1 MPIQHMHKFDLSHFI
16 KVSITVY
23 VFYMFLYGIW
33 YFLHILDFANLRLD
47 NEWTGS
53 LVFLPHGAR
62 VLMVCFFRYY
72 SLPALYLAD
81 ITGPSLLNHE
91 QYNVN
96 YIEGS
101 NIAAIGCIAAVFLSV
116 ELIKWSRVS
125 EGKFSFFKPVNFKN
139 YKFLFL
145 VVVLSSLLSGVI
157 CNSIISIIND
167 QISIDVLT
175 VLRFMVGDFLG
186 AVTVIALMWI
196 VFTTAVDNRLIIS
209 PEE

>member
-1 MPIQHMHKFDLSHFI
+1 MHKFDVSHFF

-23 VFYMFLYGIW
+23 VFYMFLYATW
-33 YFLHILDFANLRLD
+33 YFLHVQDFANLRLD
-47 NEWTGS
+47 NGWTGS

-91 QYNVN
+91 QYDVS
-96 YIEGS
+96 YVQGS
-101 NIAAIGCIAAVFLSV
+101 NIAAIGCIAAVIISV

-125 EGKFSFFKPVNFKN
+125 EGKFSFFKPINFKN

-209 PEE
+209 PEK

>member
-91 QYNVN
+91 QYDVN
-96 YIEGS
+96 YVEGS
-101 NIAAIGCIAAVFLSV
+101 NIAAIGCIAAVIMSV

-125 EGKFSFFKPVNFKN
+125 EAKFSFFKPVNFKN

>member
-1 MPIQHMHKFDLSHFI
+1 MHKFDVSHFI

-23 VFYMFLYGIW
+23 VFYMFLWGIW
-33 YFLHILDFANLRLD
+33 YFLHIQDFANLRLD
-47 NEWTGS
+47 NEWSGS

-81 ITGPSLLNHE
+81 ITGPSLLNHD
-91 QYNVN
+91 QYDVN
-96 YIEGS
+96 YVEGS
-101 NIAAIGCIAAVFLSV
+101 NIAAIGCIAAVIMSV

-175 VLRFMVGDFLG
+175 VLRFMVGDFIG

-209 PEE
+209 PEK

>member
-1 MPIQHMHKFDLSHFI
+1 MHKFDLSHFI

-23 VFYMFLYGIW
+23 VFYMFLWGIW
-33 YFLHILDFANLRLD
+33 YFLHIQDFANLRFD
-47 NEWTGS
+47 NEWSGS

-91 QYNVN
+91 QYDVN
-96 YIEGS
+96 YVEGS
-101 NIAAIGCIAAVFLSV
+101 NIAAIGCIAAVIMSV

-175 VLRFMVGDFLG
+175 VLRFMVGDFIG

-209 PEE
+209 PEK

>member
-1 MPIQHMHKFDLSHFI
+1 
-16 KVSITVY
+16 
-23 VFYMFLYGIW
+23 MFLYGTW
-33 YFLHILDFANLRLD
+33 YFLHIQDFANLRLE
-47 NEWTGS
+47 NEWAGS
-53 LVFLPHGAR
+53 FVFLPHGAR

-81 ITGPSLLNHE
+81 ITGPSIMNHE
-91 QYNVN
+91 QYQVT
-96 YIEGS
+96 YVEGS
-101 NIAAIGCIAAVFLSV
+101 NIAALGCIAAVILSV

-167 QISIDVLT
+167 QVSIDVLT
-175 VLRFMVGDFLG
+175 VLRFMVGDFIG

-196 VFTTAVDNRLIIS
+196 VFTTAIDNRLILS
-209 PEE
+209 PEK

>member
-1 MPIQHMHKFDLSHFI
+1 MKHFF

-23 VFYMFLYGIW
+23 FFYMFTYGTW
-33 YFLHILDFANLRLD
+33 YFFHVIDLVNLRID

-72 SLPALYLAD
+72 SLPALYLAE
-81 ITGPSLLNHE
+81 ITGPSLLNYE
-91 QYNVN
+91 KYNNN
-96 YIEGS
+96 YVDGS
-101 NIAAIGCIAAVFLSV
+101 NIASIGCIIAIILSV
-116 ELIKWSRVS
+116 ELIKWSKVT

-145 VVVLSSLLSGVI
+145 VIVLSSLLSGVL
-157 CNSIISIIND
+157 CNSILTIIND

-175 VLRFMVGDFLG
+175 VLRFMIGDFLG
-186 AVTVIALMWI
+186 AITVIAIMWI
-196 VFTTAVDNRLIIS
+196 VFRTAIDTRMIIS
-209 PEE
+209 PENK

>member
-1 MPIQHMHKFDLSHFI
+1 
-16 KVSITVY
+16 
-23 VFYMFLYGIW
+23 MFLYGTW
-33 YFLHILDFANLRLD
+33 YFLHIQDFANLRLE
-47 NEWTGS
+47 NEWAGS

-81 ITGPSLLNHE
+81 ITGPSIMNHE
-91 QYNVN
+91 QYSVS
-96 YIEGS
+96 YVDGS
-101 NIAAIGCIAAVFLSV
+101 NIAALGCIAAVILSV

-167 QISIDVLT
+167 QVSIDVLT
-175 VLRFMVGDFLG
+175 VLRFMVGDFIG

-196 VFTTAVDNRLIIS
+196 VFTTAIDNRLILS
-209 PEE
+209 PEK

>member
-1 MPIQHMHKFDLSHFI
+1 MHRFDLIHFL

-23 VFYMFLYGIW
+23 VFYMFLYGTW
-33 YFLHILDFANLRLD
+33 YFLHIQDFANIRLE
-47 NEWTGS
+47 NTWNGS
-53 LVFLPHGAR
+53 LAFLPHGAR

-81 ITGPSLLNHE
+81 ITGPSVMNHD

-101 NIAAIGCIAAVFLSV
+101 NIAALGCILAVILSV

-145 VVVLSSLLSGVI
+145 VVVLSSLLSGVF
-157 CNSIISIIND
+157 CNSIITLIND
-167 QISIDVLT
+167 QVSIDVLT
-175 VLRFMVGDFLG
+175 VARFMIGDFIG
-186 AVTVIALMWI
+186 AITVIALMWI
-196 VFTTAVDNRLIIS
+196 VFTTAIDNRLIVS
-209 PEE
+209 PEDK

>member
-1 MPIQHMHKFDLSHFI
+1 MHKFDLSHFI

>member
-1 MPIQHMHKFDLSHFI
+1 MNKFDISHFI

-23 VFYMFLYGIW
+23 FFYMFLYATW
-33 YFLHILDFANLRLD
+33 YALHVADFANIRLD
-47 NEWTGS
+47 NGWTGS

-72 SLPALYLAD
+72 SIPALYLAD
-81 ITGPSLLNHE
+81 ITGPSIMNHE
-91 QYNVN
+91 QYQIN
-96 YIEGS
+96 YVDGS
-101 NIAAIGCIAAVFLSV
+101 NIAAIGCIAAVVLSV

-145 VVVLSSLLSGVI
+145 TIVLSSLLSGI
-157 CNSIISIIND
+157 LCNSILSIINN
-167 QISIDVLT
+167 QITIDVLT

-186 AVTVIALMWI
+186 AVTVIAIMWV
-196 VFTTAVDNRLIIS
+196 VFTTAIDNRLILS
-209 PEE
+209 PEKD

>member
-1 MPIQHMHKFDLSHFI
+1 
-16 KVSITVY
+16 
-23 VFYMFLYGIW
+23 MFLWGIW
-33 YFLHILDFANLRLD
+33 YFLHIQDFANLRLD
-47 NEWTGS
+47 NEWSGS

-91 QYNVN
+91 QYDVN
-96 YIEGS
+96 YVEGS
-101 NIAAIGCIAAVFLSV
+101 NIAAIGCIAAVIMSV

-175 VLRFMVGDFLG
+175 VLRFMVGDFIG

-209 PEE
+209 PEK

>member
-1 MPIQHMHKFDLSHFI
+1 MHKFDVSHFI

-23 VFYMFLYGIW
+23 VFYMFLWGIW
-33 YFLHILDFANLRLD
+33 YFLHIQDFANLRLD
-47 NEWTGS
+47 NEWSGS

-91 QYNVN
+91 QYDVN
-96 YIEGS
+96 YVEGS
-101 NIAAIGCIAAVFLSV
+101 NIAAIGCIAAVIMSV

-125 EGKFSFFKPVNFKN
+125 EAKFSFFKPVNFKN